1 MGVPRSSVYQTS
13 HGPLTTSMGGEIWL
27 LQILPEGLRGKF
39 SSSCSEIDLV
49 CKSDLKPAMAE
60 RLFSQQ
66 MPETVSLRSFND
78 LDVSAER
85 SQPMPP
91 SEDPY
96 IYTPLVAKTIPE
108 LLGVDNQIPPGEVR
122 DRYKITFP
130 SNLDIYD
137 RTEAGGSFQWL
148 SQGWYAGSRVGPAML
163 QFSFRNGMTFRD
175 QGVVAEGIVKE
186 KLLGMW
192 RYVVWVW
199 R

>member
-1 MGVPRSSVYQTS
+1 
-13 HGPLTTSMGGEIWL
+13 
-27 LQILPEGLRGKF
+27 
-39 SSSCSEIDLV
+39 
-49 CKSDLKPAMAE
+49 
-60 RLFSQQ
+60 
-66 MPETVSLRSFND
+66 MPETVSFRSFND

-85 SQPMPP
+85 SQPIPP

-96 IYTPLVAKTIPE
+96 IYTPFVAKTIPE
-108 LLGVDNQIPPGEVR
+108 LLGVDNQIPPEKVR
-122 DRYKITFP
+122 DGYKITFP

-148 SQGWYAGSRVGPAML
+148 SQGWYAGSRVGPAMSR
-163 QFSFRNGMTFRD
+163 FSFRNGMTFRD

-199 R
+199 RYSRVDELR